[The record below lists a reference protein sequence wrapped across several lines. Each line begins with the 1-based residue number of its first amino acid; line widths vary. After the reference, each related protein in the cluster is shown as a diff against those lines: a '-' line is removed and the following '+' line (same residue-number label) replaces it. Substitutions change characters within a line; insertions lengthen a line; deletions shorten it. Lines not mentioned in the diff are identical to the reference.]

1 MNRSKI
7 RRKRNRTRFKP
18 LGINVS
24 MMARMHL
31 IRSIKNSVLRRFKK
45 TP

>member
-18 LGINVS
+18 LGINAS
-24 MMARMHL
+24 MMVRMHL
-31 IRSIKNSVLRRFKK
+31 IRSTKNSVLRRFKK